1 MTSSTEES
9 QFSLETFA
17 LEISLIRRKAEK
29 TIECYYHTETFMHRW
44 CCKLLKVNSS
54 NFDRYW
60 VRIVVAFFSVMTSA
74 VLRTEKCLDF
84 FFNGKTQLVLKQW
97 CWNINLSEITSD
109 NNFYSE
115 TLDGFVWIC
124 RIFQGTRSYCATSH
138 LTTFS
143 RWVQI
148 RCNLT

>member
-1 MTSSTEES
+1 
-9 QFSLETFA
+9 
-17 LEISLIRRKAEK
+17 
-29 TIECYYHTETFMHRW
+29 MHRW

-124 RIFQGTRSYCATSH
+124 RIFSRNLILLCNESIDNIFLGEYNFDAIWRNFMLMSQCSSLANFPPT
-138 LTTFS
+138 LFS
-143 RWVQI
+143 KIFCKFFVKSK
-148 RCNLT
+148 L